1 MKQLILTIIICA
13 FAVAKAEAQFETSTA
28 TAPKWYFIQVKG
40 IGDNA
45 GKVVTE
51 VNGQAVGMPAETGL
65 AAKARQ
71 LWRIEAVS
79 NGSSIQYE
87 IVNKH
92 SGNKL
97 DVRYDEKLNLRIAVT
112 TSETPST
119 QWRIPV
125 YSGNYYHLR
134 IATPPQ
140 SGSGTYLT
148 QGGASLDSILYFTT
162 SNASSDA
169 QFQFIS
175 TDAPTIS
182 EGDET
187 AWFSIHNAQSSL
199 REKCLTEVPLAP
211 DETPAGIH
219 LSMQD
224 FTEDNPLQQW
234 KIKSITGGT
243 VNFVNRQT
251 GHLIST
257 EPLRGIYDYVR
268 YATGETTGWTID
280 KLEDNQYEV
289 RTGAAGIEKYWYA
302 ATDGE
307 ASAYYLKG
315 ASLNTGF
322 AWKFLLRDEEIH
334 TAINAP
340 EQDNTRI
347 FVRNRRIYVEGA
359 DQYRIYTIYGTRI
372 DGNHELPTG
381 IYLVTINKKTTKVL
395 VK

>member
-1 MKQLILTIIICA
+1 MKQIILTAIICA
-13 FAVAKAEAQFETSTA
+13 FALTKAEAQFETG
-28 TAPKWYFIQVKG
+28 KWYFIQVKG
-40 IGDNA
+40 VGGNA

-65 AAKARQ
+65 VAKARQ

-79 NGSSIQYE
+79 NGSPIQYE

-97 DVRYDEKLNLRIAVT
+97 DVRYDEGLNRRIAVT
-112 TSETPST
+112 TGETPST

-125 YSGNYYHLR
+125 YSGNYYNLR
-134 IATPPQ
+134 IATQPQ
-140 SGSGTYLT
+140 GGSGTYLT

-162 SNASSDA
+162 SNGSSDA

-175 TDAPTIS
+175 TDAPVIS
-182 EGDET
+182 EGNET

-211 DETPAGIH
+211 NGTPAGIY
-219 LSMQD
+219 LSLQD

-234 KIKSITGGT
+234 KIVNIPASGGA
-243 VNFVNRQT
+243 VNFVNKQT
-251 GHLIST
+251 GHQIST
-257 EPLRGIYDYVR
+257 EPIRGIYDYIR
-268 YATGETTGWTID
+268 YAAGETTGWTID
-280 KLEDNQYEV
+280 EMEDNQYEV

-307 ASAYYLKG
+307 ASANYLKG

-322 AWKFLLRDEEIH
+322 AWKFQLRDEEIH

-372 DGNHELPTG
+372 DGNYELPAG